1 MSTVEALKLKLEEI
15 NKSKLEFNKKSE
27 EYDKEI
33 QNLNN
38 QMDELEEKLDIMIQE
53 QLKIDQKVIAL
64 KTQEEDIK
72 NEIKKLENPI
82 VEFKTIQQ
90 LIPHIRNDYQ
100 QQILIKIISDA
111 EYAKIY
117 LSGYETNTDTK
128 KKDVIGTVKV
138 LGTYNEKKK
147 IREEY
152 DIKIHKDSPKG
163 HFWCS
168 CADHK
173 FNSAKKGTVCKHI
186 CFVVCKIL
194 KVLEPYFFETK
205 KLKQEHLDA
214 LLQKLTSDVIW
225 KDNTVVKNLEKIT
238 LDTFKSFIKQ
248 LEDCCPVCFNDLE
261 ENEKPTLLS
270 CPTCHN
276 YAHKECM
283 EVWLEQQE
291 RCMLCKSDVWKNYG
305 KVKNGGAITKQMII

>member
-1 MSTVEALKLKLEEI
+1 MSNIEALKLKLEEI
-15 NKSKLEFNKKSE
+15 NTKRMNFSNSLVEYDNEIIKATEQIVRFQKIVDEIEEKKELSKLTIN
-27 EYDKEI
+27 
-33 QNLNN
+33 
-38 QMDELEEKLDIMIQE
+38 ELEK
-53 QLKIDQKVIAL
+53 QKV
-64 KTQEEDIK
+64 QVQ

-82 VEFKTIQQ
+82 VEFKNIQQ
-90 LIPHIRNDYQ
+90 LMPHIKNEYQ
-100 QQILIKIISDA
+100 QQILYKIVSDA

-117 LSGYETNTDTK
+117 LSGYEANTDTK

-152 DIKIHKDSPKG
+152 DIKIYKDSPKG

-173 FNSAKKGTVCKHI
+173 FNSGKKGTVCKHI
-186 CFVVCKIL
+186 CFLVCKVL
-194 KVLEPYFFETK
+194 KVLQPYFFDTK

-214 LLQKLTSDVIW
+214 LIQKLTSDVIW
-225 KDNTVVKNLEKIT
+225 KDTSVVKNLEKIT
-238 LDTFKSFIKQ
+238 LETFKSFIKQ

-261 ENEKPTLLS
+261 ENEKPHLLS

-291 RCMLCKSDVWKNYG
+291 RCMLCKSDIWKNYN
-305 KVKNGGAITKQMII
+305 KVKNGGAISKQMII

>member
-1 MSTVEALKLKLEEI
+1 MSTVDALKLKLEEI
-15 NKSKLEFNKKSE
+15 NKSLNEYLKKTQENDKKIEQLNKQ
-27 EYDKEI
+27 I
-33 QNLNN
+33 
-38 QMDELEEKLDIMIQE
+38 DELDEIRDNVVKE
-53 QLKIDQKVIAL
+53 QFNIDGKVRILKS
-64 KTQEEDIK
+64 QEEDIK
-72 NEIKKLENPI
+72 KEIDKLENKI
-82 VEFKTIQQ
+82 VDFKNIQQ
-90 LIPHIRNDYQ
+90 LIPHVKNDYQ

-117 LSGYETNTDTK
+117 LSGYETNTDIK
-128 KKDVIGTVKV
+128 KKDVIGTIKV

-147 IREEY
+147 VREEY

-173 FNSAKKGTVCKHI
+173 FNSSKKGTVCKHI
-186 CFVVCKIL
+186 CFVVCKVL
-194 KVLEPYFFETK
+194 KVLQPYFFETK

-238 LDTFKSFIKQ
+238 LETFKSFIKQ

-261 ENEKPTLLS
+261 ENEKPHLLA

-305 KVKNGGAITKQMII
+305 KVKNGSVISKQMII

>member
-1 MSTVEALKLKLEEI
+1 MSNIEALKLKLEEI
-15 NKSKLEFNKKSE
+15 NSKRLHFSNCLV
-27 EYDKEI
+27 EYDQEIIKATEQIKHFQKRLDEFEERKELSKTS
-33 QNLNN
+33 LNI
-38 QMDELEEKLDIMIQE
+38 LET
-53 QLKIDQKVIAL
+53 QKVQVL
-64 KTQEEDIK
+64 S
-72 NEIKKLENPI
+72 EIKKLENPI
-82 VEFKTIQQ
+82 VEFKNIQQ
-90 LIPHIRNDYQ
+90 LMPHIKNEYQ
-100 QQILIKIISDA
+100 QQILYKIISDA

-117 LSGYETNTDTK
+117 LSGYEANTDIK
-128 KKDVIGTVKV
+128 KKDVIGTIKV
-138 LGTYNEKKK
+138 LGTYNDKKK

-173 FNSAKKGTVCKHI
+173 FNSSKKGTVCKHI
-186 CFVVCKIL
+186 CFVVCKVL
-194 KVLEPYFFETK
+194 KVLQPYFFDTK

-214 LLQKLTSDVIW
+214 LIQKLTSDVIW
-225 KDNTVVKNLEKIT
+225 KDTSVVKNLEKIT

-261 ENEKPTLLS
+261 ENEKPHLLS

-291 RCMLCKSDVWKNYG
+291 RCMLCKSDVWKNYN
-305 KVKNGGAITKQMII
+305 KVKNGGAISKQLII